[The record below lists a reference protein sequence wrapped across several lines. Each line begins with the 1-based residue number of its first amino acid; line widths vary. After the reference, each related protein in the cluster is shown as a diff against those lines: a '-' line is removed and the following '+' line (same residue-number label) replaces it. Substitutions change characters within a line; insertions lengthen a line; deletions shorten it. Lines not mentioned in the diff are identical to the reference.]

1 MKVSSKNLNS
11 NDKSKNKEKEKSI
24 IIPSSLTSWKYQ
36 RNKKVTT
43 V

>member
-11 NDKSKNKEKEKSI
+11 NDESNNKEREKSI
-24 IIPSSLTSWKYQ
+24 IIPSTLTGWKYQ